1 MVTKGCPGLFNNKKT
16 QTDKKTKSREPTL
29 LDAICSPSPAVY
41 SIPPA
46 QMVSIPSQPSP
57 GTGDPRACLARGSPD
72 MLNQQQFQQ
81 QLLQLQHLLQQQH
94 HHHPP
99 AQQGGR
105 GLPPPQQQQ
114 MLSLRAT
121 NQPSLLNA
129 NPMLQR
135 ALLMQQ
141 MQGNL
146 RGFNMTAPALQQ
158 FFPQATRHSLLGPPP
173 VGVSLK
179 PRLGFPNLPFQR
191 QNRTF
196 RKDFQRGPDRKR
208 ELDPGSSSQT
218 QGDEKMEIPEVV
230 PAGSEQNNSSPWTE
244 PRTPTESGL
253 NTEPAAKRLRSVAEE
268 SALEDATESKEAR
281 QSSAHVRADDN
292 AKEYTA
298 EDLSKER
305 KFSEEP
311 KAPEVLSSG
320 GSLKVTI
327 QQSSESRAIST
338 TALKPGHWTCEVGA
352 ADPGPESVLKFYCYI
367 CKTNCCSQQNF
378 QSHMAGIQH
387 QQRLGEIQHM
397 SNVCFVSLL
406 PMVKEQKVLAE
417 KDGETQQ
424 RWCNTCQ
431 IHFTG
436 DLIKHRRTPEHKL
449 AKRSLR
455 PFCTVCSRH
464 FKTPRKFVEH
474 MKSPEHKQKAKEV
487 RLGEKEVGSPE
498 DSEELIT
505 VDAVGCFE
513 DDEEDEEE
521 EEGGTGEEEDL
532 DVALTEN
539 EDSAAKQTG
548 LKEVSLEDYEGSEKY
563 CPDTAYG
570 LDFLVPVAGY
580 LCRLCH
586 KFYHSDSAARLAHCK
601 SLMHFENFQ
610 RYKAARH
617 RAVAACPEAPLHSQG
632 SSSQLLDDPKQPPA
646 AAADTRKKM
655 NDNYGIGK
663 EGAELSALQEQALRA
678 AEGKGE
684 LAASVAGGKSLAGV
698 TDDVAGIMVVEE
710 ENLQEESKSTAI
722 SADWPLAEEN
732 RAVGGLLGHAVS
744 EEEEA
749 RQREGTDDCHDP
761 EDGGGLGQ
769 NEAADAGQEAEPSS
783 LAKGETGSLTSAGC
797 RRSTR
802 RKPR

>member
-1 MVTKGCPGLFNNKKT
+1 MF
-16 QTDKKTKSREPTL
+16 
-29 LDAICSPSPAVY
+29 
-41 SIPPA
+41 
-46 QMVSIPSQPSP
+46 
-57 GTGDPRACLARGSPD
+57 
-72 MLNQQQFQQ
+72 NQQQFQQ
-81 QLLQLQHLLQQQH
+81 QLLQLQHLLQQQQHHHH

-105 GLPPPQQQQ
+105 GLPPPPPQQQQ

-179 PRLGFPNLPFQR
+179 PTRLGFPSLPFQR
-191 QNRTF
+191 QNRMF
-196 RKDFQRGPDRKR
+196 RKDFQRVPDRKR
-208 ELDPGSSSQT
+208 ELDAGSSSQT
-218 QGDEKMEIPEVV
+218 QGDEKMEIPEEVQ
-230 PAGSEQNNSSPWTE
+230 AGSEQNNNSPSTG
-244 PRTPTESGL
+244 PRTPTESVL
-253 NTEPAAKRLRSVAEE
+253 NAEPAAKRLKSVTEE
-268 SALEDATESKEAR
+268 SALEDAAGSKEE
-281 QSSAHVRADDN
+281 SSTHGQADGTDN
-292 AKEYTA
+292 VKEYAA

-338 TALKPGHWTCEVGA
+338 TALKPGHWTCEVGT
-352 ADPGPESVLKFYCYI
+352 ADPSPESVLKFYCYI

-406 PMVKEQKVLAE
+406 PMVKEQKLLAE

-436 DLIKHRRTPEHKL
+436 DLIKHRRTQEHKL

-487 RLGEKEVGSPE
+487 RMGEKELGSPE

-513 DDEEDEEE
+513 DDEEEEE
-521 EEGGTGEEEDL
+521 EEGIGEDEDDL
-532 DVALTEN
+532 DVVLVEN

-610 RYKAARH
+610 
-617 RAVAACPEAPLHSQG
+617 G
-632 SSSQLLDDPKQPPA
+632 SSSQLLDDQKQPPA
-646 AAADTRKKM
+646 TAVDTGKKTDADHGL
-655 NDNYGIGK
+655 DK
-663 EGAELSALQEQALRA
+663 EGTELSAPQEQTSRCP
-678 AEGKGE
+678 EGEGE
-684 LAASVAGGKSLAGV
+684 LATSVAEGKSLASM
-698 TDDVAGIMVVEE
+698 TDDTCGIAVVEE
-710 ENLQEESKSTAI
+710 ENLQEESKSATT
-722 SADWPLAEEN
+722 SAHFPPPEETS
-732 RAVGGLLGHAVS
+732 AAGELLGHAAS

-749 RQREGTDDCHDP
+749 NAAGQREGTDNCQDP
-761 EDGGGLGQ
+761 GSEGGLGQ
-769 NEAADAGQEAEPSS
+769 KEATHAGQEAAAEPSS
-783 LAKGETGSLTSAGC
+783 LAKGEAASLTSAGC
-797 RRSTR
+797 RRSSR

>member
-1 MVTKGCPGLFNNKKT
+1 MF
-16 QTDKKTKSREPTL
+16 
-29 LDAICSPSPAVY
+29 
-41 SIPPA
+41 
-46 QMVSIPSQPSP
+46 
-57 GTGDPRACLARGSPD
+57 
-72 MLNQQQFQQ
+72 NQQQFQQ

-105 GLPPPQQQQ
+105 GLPPPPPPPQQQQ
-114 MLSLRAT
+114 MLSLRAA

-179 PRLGFPNLPFQR
+179 PTRLGFPNLPFQR
-191 QNRTF
+191 QNRMF
-196 RKDFQRGPDRKR
+196 RKDFQRLPDRKR
-208 ELDPGSSSQT
+208 ELDAGSSSHMH
-218 QGDEKMEIPEVV
+218 GDEKIEFRGELR
-230 PAGSEQNNSSPWTE
+230 AGSEQNNSLSTE
-244 PRTPTESGL
+244 PRTPAESML
-253 NTEPAAKRLRSVAEE
+253 NTEPAAKRLKSVTEE
-268 SALEDATESKEAR
+268 SALENAAGSKEEL
-281 QSSAHVRADDN
+281 STHVQADGTN
-292 AKEYTA
+292 NVKQYAA
-298 EDLSKER
+298 ESLSKER

-338 TALKPGHWTCEVGA
+338 TALKPGQWTCEMGT
-352 ADPGPESVLKFYCYI
+352 ADSNPESALKFYCYI
-367 CKTNCCSQQNF
+367 CKTNCCNQQNF
-378 QSHMAGIQH
+378 QAHMAGIQH

-406 PMVKEQKVLAE
+406 PMVKEQKLLAE

-436 DLIKHRRTPEHKL
+436 DLIKHRRTQEHKL

-487 RLGEKEVGSPE
+487 RLGEKELGSPE

-513 DDEEDEEE
+513 DDEEEEEEEEE
-521 EEGGTGEEEDL
+521 EEGTGEGEDL
-532 DVALTEN
+532 DVVLVEN
-539 EDSAAKQTG
+539 EDSAAKQ
-548 LKEVSLEDYEGSEKY
+548 
-563 CPDTAYG
+563 
-570 LDFLVPVAGY
+570 
-580 LCRLCH
+580 
-586 KFYHSDSAARLAHCK
+586 
-601 SLMHFENFQ
+601 
-610 RYKAARH
+610 RYKVARH
-617 RAVAACPEAPLHSQG
+617 RATAACPEAPLHSQG
-632 SSSQLLDDPKQPPA
+632 SSSQLLDDQEQPPA
-646 AAADTRKKM
+646 TTEDSSKKM
-655 NDNYGIGK
+655 NANHGLDK
-663 EGAELSALQEQALRA
+663 EGTELSALQEQALRSP
-678 AEGKGE
+678 EGKGK
-684 LAASVAGGKSLAGV
+684 LATSVAESKSLASM
-698 TDDVAGIMVVEE
+698 TDVCEIMVVEE
-710 ENLQEESKSTAI
+710 SLQESKSTATCPLPEES
-722 SADWPLAEEN
+722 SAAGE
-732 RAVGGLLGHAVS
+732 LLGHAVY

-749 RQREGTDDCHDP
+749 NAARQGEGTEHCQDP
-761 EDGGGLGQ
+761 GSGGGLGQ
-769 NEAADAGQEAEPSS
+769 KEASNVSQEAAAEPSS
-783 LAKGETGSLTSAGC
+783 LAKSETASLTSAGC
-797 RRSTR
+797 RRSSR

>member
-1 MVTKGCPGLFNNKKT
+1 MF
-16 QTDKKTKSREPTL
+16 
-29 LDAICSPSPAVY
+29 
-41 SIPPA
+41 
-46 QMVSIPSQPSP
+46 
-57 GTGDPRACLARGSPD
+57 
-72 MLNQQQFQQ
+72 NQQQF
-81 QLLQLQHLLQQQH
+81 QLLQLQHLLQQQQQQQHQH
-94 HHHPP
+94 HP

-121 NQPSLLNA
+121 NQASLLNA

-135 ALLMQQ
+135 TLLLQQ

-179 PRLGFPNLPFQR
+179 PAQLGFPGLPFQR
-191 QNRTF
+191 QNRMF
-196 RKDFQRGPDRKR
+196 RKDYQRGPDKKR
-208 ELDPGSSSQT
+208 ELDQTSSSQA
-218 QGDEKMEIPEVV
+218 QGVDEKIEIPEGTQ
-230 PAGSEQNNSSPWTE
+230 AGSEQNNSSPTE
-244 PRTPTESGL
+244 PKMPAESIL
-253 NTEPAAKRLRSVAEE
+253 DMEPAAKRLKSVEEVPIQEDAAGSQEAEE
-268 SALEDATESKEAR
+268 LSMETQADGPNSVRENTTEDA
-281 QSSAHVRADDN
+281 
-292 AKEYTA
+292 
-298 EDLSKER
+298 SKER
-305 KFSEEP
+305 SFSEEL

-338 TALKPGHWTCEVGA
+338 TALKPGQWTCELGT
-352 ADPGPESVLKFYCYI
+352 ADTGPESVLKFFCYI
-367 CKTNCCSQQNF
+367 CKTNCCNQQNF

-406 PMVKEQKVLAE
+406 PMVKEQTLMAK

-436 DLIKHRRTPEHKL
+436 DLIKHRRTQEHKL

-487 RLGEKEVGSPE
+487 RLGEKELGSPE

-513 DDEEDEEE
+513 DDDDEEE
-521 EEGGTGEEEDL
+521 EEEEGIGEEEGSEVVQTDS
-532 DVALTEN
+532 
-539 EDSAAKQTG
+539 EDPVTKQGG
-548 LKEVSLEDYEGSEKY
+548 LKEKTPEDCEGNERY
-563 CPDTAYG
+563 CPDTPYG

-586 KFYHSDSAARLAHCK
+586 KFYHSDSAARVTHCK

-610 RYKAARH
+610 RYKAGRH
-617 RAVAACPEAPLHSQG
+617 RATAAHSEASLCSHG
-632 SSSQLLDDPKQPPA
+632 SGFQSSDEQQQPPA
-646 AAADTRKKM
+646 KTEDEAETMNTNRGIGEEDTEFLPLKEQTSRSLENKSELVPPVRRGESPASETDVCGALVIEEEGSQDEGSKSPTTSEDCLLLDEDSATGELLGHSMCKEEESDETRQRDGTDKPLYPMSEGDSEQGAASIREKEADT
-655 NDNYGIGK
+655 Y
-663 EGAELSALQEQALRA
+663 SP
-678 AEGKGE
+678 GKGE
-684 LAASVAGGKSLAGV
+684 AA
-698 TDDVAGIMVVEE
+698 
-710 ENLQEESKSTAI
+710 NLT
-722 SADWPLAEEN
+722 P
-732 RAVGGLLGHAVS
+732 
-744 EEEEA
+744 
-749 RQREGTDDCHDP
+749 
-761 EDGGGLGQ
+761 
-769 NEAADAGQEAEPSS
+769 
-783 LAKGETGSLTSAGC
+783 AGC
-797 RRSTR
+797 RRSAR

>member
-1 MVTKGCPGLFNNKKT
+1 MF
-16 QTDKKTKSREPTL
+16 
-29 LDAICSPSPAVY
+29 
-41 SIPPA
+41 
-46 QMVSIPSQPSP
+46 
-57 GTGDPRACLARGSPD
+57 
-72 MLNQQQFQQ
+72 NQQQFQQ
-81 QLLQLQHLLQQQH
+81 QLLQLQHLLQQQQ

-105 GLPPPQQQQ
+105 GLPPPPPPQQQQ

-179 PRLGFPNLPFQR
+179 PTRLGFPNLPFQR
-191 QNRTF
+191 QNRMF
-196 RKDFQRGPDRKR
+196 RKDFQRVPDRKR
-208 ELDPGSSSQT
+208 ELDAGSSSHMH
-218 QGDEKMEIPEVV
+218 GDEKIEFRGELR
-230 PAGSEQNNSSPWTE
+230 AGSEQNNSLSTE
-244 PRTPTESGL
+244 PRTPAESML
-253 NTEPAAKRLRSVAEE
+253 NTEPAAKRLKSVTEE
-268 SALEDATESKEAR
+268 SALENAAGSKEEL
-281 QSSAHVRADDN
+281 STHVQADGTN
-292 AKEYTA
+292 NVKQYAA
-298 EDLSKER
+298 ESLSKER

-338 TALKPGHWTCEVGA
+338 TALKPGQWTCEMGT
-352 ADPGPESVLKFYCYI
+352 ADSNPESALKFYCYI
-367 CKTNCCSQQNF
+367 CKTNCCNQQNF
-378 QSHMAGIQH
+378 QTHMAGIQH

-406 PMVKEQKVLAE
+406 PMVKEQKLLAE

-436 DLIKHRRTPEHKL
+436 DLIKHRRTQEHKL

-487 RLGEKEVGSPE
+487 RLGEKELGSPE

-513 DDEEDEEE
+513 DDEEEEEEEEE
-521 EEGGTGEEEDL
+521 EEGTGEGEDL
-532 DVALTEN
+532 DVVLVEN
-539 EDSAAKQTG
+539 EDSAAKQSG
-548 LKEVSLEDYEGSEKY
+548 LKEVSLEDYKGSEKY

-610 RYKAARH
+610 RYKVARH
-617 RAVAACPEAPLHSQG
+617 RATAAYPEAALHSQG
-632 SSSQLLDDPKQPPA
+632 SSSQLLDDQKQPPA
-646 AAADTRKKM
+646 TTEDTSKKM
-655 NDNYGIGK
+655 NANHGIDK
-663 EGAELSALQEQALRA
+663 EGTELSALQEQALRSP
-678 AEGKGE
+678 EGKGK
-684 LAASVAGGKSLAGV
+684 LATSVAESKSLASM
-698 TDDVAGIMVVEE
+698 TDVCGIMVVEE
-710 ENLQEESKSTAI
+710 SLQESESTATCPLPEES
-722 SADWPLAEEN
+722 SAAGE
-732 RAVGGLLGHAVS
+732 LLGHAVC

-749 RQREGTDDCHDP
+749 NAARQGEGTDHCQDP
-761 EDGGGLGQ
+761 GSGGGLGQ
-769 NEAADAGQEAEPSS
+769 KEASNISQEAAAEPSS
-783 LAKGETGSLTSAGC
+783 LAKGETASLTSAGC
-797 RRSTR
+797 RRSSR

>member
-1 MVTKGCPGLFNNKKT
+1 MF
-16 QTDKKTKSREPTL
+16 
-29 LDAICSPSPAVY
+29 
-41 SIPPA
+41 
-46 QMVSIPSQPSP
+46 
-57 GTGDPRACLARGSPD
+57 
-72 MLNQQQFQQ
+72 NQQQFQQ
-81 QLLQLQHLLQQQH
+81 QLLQLQHLLQQQQH

-179 PRLGFPNLPFQR
+179 PTRLGFPSLPFQR

-196 RKDFQRGPDRKR
+196 RKDFQRVPDRKR

-218 QGDEKMEIPEVV
+218 QGDEKIEIPEGLQ
-230 PAGSEQNNSSPWTE
+230 AGSEQNNSSPSTE
-244 PRTPTESGL
+244 PRTPTESVL
-253 NTEPAAKRLRSVAEE
+253 NTEPAAKRLKSVTEE
-268 SALEDATESKEAR
+268 SALEDATDSKEAGET
-281 QSSAHVRADDN
+281 STHVQADGTDN

-338 TALKPGHWTCEVGA
+338 TALKPGHWTCEVGT
-352 ADPGPESVLKFYCYI
+352 ADPSPESVLKFYCYI

-436 DLIKHRRTPEHKL
+436 DLIRHRRTQEHKL

-487 RLGEKEVGSPE
+487 RLGEKELGSPE

-513 DDEEDEEE
+513 DDDEEE
-521 EEGGTGEEEDL
+521 EEEEVGTGEEEDL
-532 DVALTEN
+532 DVVLMES

-610 RYKAARH
+610 
-617 RAVAACPEAPLHSQG
+617 G
-632 SSSQLLDDPKQPPA
+632 SSSQLLDDVKQPPA
-646 AAADTRKKM
+646 PTADTSKM
-655 NDNYGIGK
+655 NDDHGIGK
-663 EGAELSALQEQALRA
+663 EGTELPALQEQASRSL
-678 AEGKGE
+678 EGKGK
-684 LAASVAGGKSLAGV
+684 LAVSVAEGKSLASV
-698 TDDVAGIMVVEE
+698 TDDVCGIMVVEE
-710 ENLQEESKSTAI
+710 ENLQEESKFTTT
-722 SADWPLAEEN
+722 SANCPLPEESS
-732 RAVGGLLGHAVS
+732 AVGELLGHAVS
-744 EEEEA
+744 KEEA
-749 RQREGTDDCHDP
+749 NAVRQREGTDDCQDP
-761 EDGGGLGQ
+761 GNGGGLGQ
-769 NEAADAGQEAEPSS
+769 NEAANTGQEAAAEPSS
-783 LAKGETGSLTSAGC
+783 LAKGETASLNSAGC

>member
-1 MVTKGCPGLFNNKKT
+1 MF
-16 QTDKKTKSREPTL
+16 
-29 LDAICSPSPAVY
+29 
-41 SIPPA
+41 
-46 QMVSIPSQPSP
+46 
-57 GTGDPRACLARGSPD
+57 
-72 MLNQQQFQQ
+72 NQQQFQQ
-81 QLLQLQHLLQQQH
+81 QLLQLQHLLQQQQQQH

-179 PRLGFPNLPFQR
+179 PTRLGFPSLPFQR

-196 RKDFQRGPDRKR
+196 RKDFQRVPDRKR

-218 QGDEKMEIPEVV
+218 QGDEKMEIPEGVQ
-230 PAGSEQNNSSPWTE
+230 AGSEQNNSSPSTE
-244 PRTPTESGL
+244 PRTPTESVL
-253 NTEPAAKRLRSVAEE
+253 NIEPAAKRLKSVTEE
-268 SALEDATESKEAR
+268 SALEDATDIKEVGESSTCV
-281 QSSAHVRADDN
+281 QADGPDS

-338 TALKPGHWTCEVGA
+338 TALKPGHWTCEVGT
-352 ADPGPESVLKFYCYI
+352 ADPNPESVLKFYCYI

-436 DLIKHRRTPEHKL
+436 DLIKHRRTQEHKL

-487 RLGEKEVGSPE
+487 RLGEKELGSPE

-513 DDEEDEEE
+513 DDDDEEEE
-521 EEGGTGEEEDL
+521 EEGGAGEEEDL
-532 DVALTEN
+532 DVVLIEN

-610 RYKAARH
+610 
-617 RAVAACPEAPLHSQG
+617 G

-646 AAADTRKKM
+646 TTADTSKKV
-655 NDNYGIGK
+655 NDDHGIDK
-663 EGAELSALQEQALRA
+663 EGTELSALQEQALTPP
-678 AEGKGE
+678 EGKGE
-684 LAASVAGGKSLAGV
+684 LATSVAEGKSLASV
-698 TDDVAGIMVVEE
+698 TDDVCGIMVAEE
-710 ENLQEESKSTAI
+710 ENLQEESKSATT
-722 SADWPLAEEN
+722 SADCPLPEEN
-732 RAVGGLLGHAVS
+732 RTVGELLGHIVCK
-744 EEEEA
+744 EEEA
-749 RQREGTDDCHDP
+749 NAARQKEGTNDCQDP
-761 EDGGGLGQ
+761 GSGGGLGQ
-769 NEAADAGQEAEPSS
+769 NEAAKTGQEAAAEPSS
-783 LAKGETGSLTSAGC
+783 LAKGETAGLTSAGC

>member
-1 MVTKGCPGLFNNKKT
+1 
-16 QTDKKTKSREPTL
+16 
-29 LDAICSPSPAVY
+29 
-41 SIPPA
+41 
-46 QMVSIPSQPSP
+46 
-57 GTGDPRACLARGSPD
+57 
-72 MLNQQQFQQ
+72 
-81 QLLQLQHLLQQQH
+81 
-94 HHHPP
+94 
-99 AQQGGR
+99 
-105 GLPPPQQQQ
+105 
-114 MLSLRAT
+114 
-121 NQPSLLNA
+121 
-129 NPMLQR
+129 MLQR

-532 DVALTEN
+532 DVALIEN

-749 RQREGTDDCHDP
+749 RQREGADDCHDP

>member
-1 MVTKGCPGLFNNKKT
+1 MF
-16 QTDKKTKSREPTL
+16 
-29 LDAICSPSPAVY
+29 
-41 SIPPA
+41 
-46 QMVSIPSQPSP
+46 
-57 GTGDPRACLARGSPD
+57 
-72 MLNQQQFQQ
+72 NQQQFQQ
-81 QLLQLQHLLQQQH
+81 QLLQLQHLFQQQQ

-105 GLPPPQQQQ
+105 GLPPPPPPQQQQ

-129 NPMLQR
+129 NPMLQQ

-179 PRLGFPNLPFQR
+179 PTRLGFPNLPFQR
-191 QNRTF
+191 QNRMF
-196 RKDFQRGPDRKR
+196 RKDFQRVPDRKR
-208 ELDPGSSSQT
+208 ELDAGSSSQM
-218 QGDEKMEIPEVV
+218 QGDEKIELPGELR
-230 PAGSEQNNSSPWTE
+230 AGSEQHNSSLSRE
-244 PRTPTESGL
+244 PRTPTESVF
-253 NTEPAAKRLRSVAEE
+253 NTEPAAKRLKSVTEE
-268 SALEDATESKEAR
+268 SALENAAGSKEE
-281 QSSAHVRADDN
+281 SSTHVQADGTN
-292 AKEYTA
+292 NVKQYTA
-298 EDLSKER
+298 ESLSKER

-338 TALKPGHWTCEVGA
+338 TALKPGHWTCEMGT
-352 ADPGPESVLKFYCYI
+352 ADPSPESVLKFYCYI

-378 QSHMAGIQH
+378 QTHMAGIQH

-406 PMVKEQKVLAE
+406 PMVKEQKLLAE
-417 KDGETQQ
+417 KDGETPQ

-436 DLIKHRRTPEHKL
+436 DLIKHRRTQEHKL

-487 RLGEKEVGSPE
+487 RLGEKELGSPE

-513 DDEEDEEE
+513 DDEEEEEEEEE
-521 EEGGTGEEEDL
+521 EEGAGEGEDL
-532 DVALTEN
+532 DVVLVEN

-548 LKEVSLEDYEGSEKY
+548 LKEVSLEDYKGSEKY

-610 RYKAARH
+610 RYKVARH
-617 RAVAACPEAPLHSQG
+617 RAPAAYPEAPLHSQG
-632 SSSQLLDDPKQPPA
+632 SSSQLLDDQKQPPA
-646 AAADTRKKM
+646 TTGDTSKKM
-655 NDNYGIGK
+655 NANHGIDK
-663 EGAELSALQEQALRA
+663 EGTELSALQEQASRSP
-678 AEGKGE
+678 EGKGK
-684 LAASVAGGKSLAGV
+684 LAASVAEGRSLASM
-698 TDDVAGIMVVEE
+698 TDVCGITVVEE
-710 ENLQEESKSTAI
+710 ENLQESKSTAT
-722 SADWPLAEEN
+722 SADCPLPEESS
-732 RAVGGLLGHAVS
+732 AAGELLGHAVY

-749 RQREGTDDCHDP
+749 NAARQGEGTYYCQDAGS
-761 EDGGGLGQ
+761 GGGSGQ
-769 NEAADAGQEAEPSS
+769 KEAANVGQEAAAEPSS
-783 LAKGETGSLTSAGC
+783 LAKGEAASLTSAGC
-797 RRSTR
+797 RRSSR

>member
-1 MVTKGCPGLFNNKKT
+1 MHGSEGMQSPTGL
-16 QTDKKTKSREPTL
+16 L
-29 LDAICSPSPAVY
+29 
-41 SIPPA
+41 
-46 QMVSIPSQPSP
+46 
-57 GTGDPRACLARGSPD
+57 
-72 MLNQQQFQQ
+72 
-81 QLLQLQHLLQQQH
+81 
-94 HHHPP
+94 
-99 AQQGGR
+99 

-121 NQPSLLNA
+121 NQASLLSA

-135 ALLMQQ
+135 ALLLQQ

-179 PRLGFPNLPFQR
+179 PARLGFPGLPFQR
-191 QNRTF
+191 QNRMF
-196 RKDFQRGPDRKR
+196 RKDFQRIPDRKQ
-208 ELDPGSSSQT
+208 ELDQGSSSQT
-218 QGDEKMEIPEVV
+218 QGGDEKLEIQEDAQ
-230 PAGSEQNNSSPWTE
+230 AGSEQNNCPTE
-244 PRTPTESGL
+244 PETPPESSL
-253 NTEPAAKRLRSVAEE
+253 NTEPAAKKLKSVEE
-268 SALEDATESKEAR
+268 PSVLEDAASSQEAEEPSMESQEDGPDT
-281 QSSAHVRADDN
+281 V
-292 AKEYTA
+292 KEYMA
-298 EDLSKER
+298 EDVSKER
-305 KFSEEP
+305 NFSEEP
-311 KAPEVLSSG
+311 KAPEIKMHPALGLVPRPEQVLTSG

-338 TALKPGHWTCEVGA
+338 TALKPGHRTCDLGTT
-352 ADPGPESVLKFYCYI
+352 DTGPEPVLKFYCYI
-367 CKTNCCSQQNF
+367 CKTNCCNQQNF

-397 SNVCFVSLL
+397 SNICFVSLL
-406 PMVKEQKVLAE
+406 PMVKEQKSLVE
-417 KDGETQQ
+417 KSGGPRQ

-436 DLIKHRRTPEHKL
+436 DLIKHRRTQEHKL

-487 RLGEKEVGSPE
+487 RLGEKELGGPE

-513 DDEEDEEE
+513 DDDEEEEE
-521 EEGGTGEEEDL
+521 EEGGGEEEDSE
-532 DVALTEN
+532 VVLTEN
-539 EDSAAKQTG
+539 EDPIAKQVG
-548 LKEVSLEDYEGSEKY
+548 LKEMSPEDYEGNEKY

-610 RYKAARH
+610 RYKAARLC
-617 RAVAACPEAPLHSQG
+617 ATAAHSEASLHA
-632 SSSQLLDDPKQPPA
+632 QLLDDQKQPLA
-646 AAADTRKKM
+646 TKT
-655 NDNYGIGK
+655 
-663 EGAELSALQEQALRA
+663 EGAKSVNAHPGAGDKVSGLLALKKQSSWSLETKSELGTSVRRGESLASETDDIYGTLVIEE
-678 AEGKGE
+678 EGSREEGNQTPSSSEDCLILDEDGTTGE
-684 LAASVAGGKSLAGV
+684 LLEHPACK
-698 TDDVAGIMVVEE
+698 
-710 ENLQEESKSTAI
+710 EESRTKTRQWEGVDKA
-722 SADWPLAEEN
+722 LAS
-732 RAVGGLLGHAVS
+732 GSS
-744 EEEEA
+744 EQIEVANKGQEEEA
-749 RQREGTDDCHDP
+749 
-761 EDGGGLGQ
+761 
-769 NEAADAGQEAEPSS
+769 A
-783 LAKGETGSLTSAGC
+783 SLTLAGR

-802 RKPR
+802 RKLR

>member
-1 MVTKGCPGLFNNKKT
+1 MF
-16 QTDKKTKSREPTL
+16 
-29 LDAICSPSPAVY
+29 
-41 SIPPA
+41 
-46 QMVSIPSQPSP
+46 
-57 GTGDPRACLARGSPD
+57 
-72 MLNQQQFQQ
+72 NQQQFQQ
-81 QLLQLQHLLQQQH
+81 QLLQLQHLLQQQQQQ

-179 PRLGFPNLPFQR
+179 PTRLGFPSLPFQR

-196 RKDFQRGPDRKR
+196 RKDFQRVPDRKR

-230 PAGSEQNNSSPWTE
+230 QAGSEQNNSSPSTE
-244 PRTPTESGL
+244 PRTPTESVL
-253 NTEPAAKRLRSVAEE
+253 NIEPAAKRLKSVTEE
-268 SALEDATESKEAR
+268 SALEDATDSKEVGE
-281 QSSAHVRADDN
+281 SSTCVQADGPDN

-338 TALKPGHWTCEVGA
+338 TALKPGHWTCEVGT
-352 ADPGPESVLKFYCYI
+352 ADPNPESVLKFYCYI

-436 DLIKHRRTPEHKL
+436 DLIKHRRTQEHKL

-487 RLGEKEVGSPE
+487 RLGEKELGSPE

-513 DDEEDEEE
+513 DDDDEEEE
-521 EEGGTGEEEDL
+521 EEGGAGEEEDL
-532 DVALTEN
+532 DVVLIEN

-548 LKEVSLEDYEGSEKY
+548 LKEVSMEDYEGSEKY

-617 RAVAACPEAPLHSQG
+617 RATAAYPEAPLHSQG

-646 AAADTRKKM
+646 TTADTSKKV
-655 NDNYGIGK
+655 NDDHGIDK
-663 EGAELSALQEQALRA
+663 EGTELSALQEQALMPP
-678 AEGKGE
+678 EGKGE
-684 LAASVAGGKSLAGV
+684 LATSVAEGKSLASV
-698 TDDVAGIMVVEE
+698 TDDVCGIMVAEE
-710 ENLQEESKSTAI
+710 ENLQEESKSATA
-722 SADWPLAEEN
+722 SADCPLPEEN
-732 RAVGGLLGHAVS
+732 RTVGELLGHTVCK
-744 EEEEA
+744 EEEA
-749 RQREGTDDCHDP
+749 NAARQKEGTNDCQDP
-761 EDGGGLGQ
+761 GSGVGLGQ
-769 NEAADAGQEAEPSS
+769 NEAVNTGQEAAAEPSS
-783 LAKGETGSLTSAGC
+783 LAKGETAGLTSAGC

>member
-1 MVTKGCPGLFNNKKT
+1 MF
-16 QTDKKTKSREPTL
+16 
-29 LDAICSPSPAVY
+29 
-41 SIPPA
+41 
-46 QMVSIPSQPSP
+46 
-57 GTGDPRACLARGSPD
+57 
-72 MLNQQQFQQ
+72 NQQQFQQ
-81 QLLQLQHLLQQQH
+81 QLLQLQHLLQQQQQH
-94 HHHPP
+94 HPHPP

-179 PRLGFPNLPFQR
+179 PTRLGFPSLPFQR

-196 RKDFQRGPDRKR
+196 RKDFQRVPDRKR

-218 QGDEKMEIPEVV
+218 QGDEKMEIAEGMQ
-230 PAGSEQNNSSPWTE
+230 AGSEQNNSSPSTE
-244 PRTPTESGL
+244 PRTPTESVL
-253 NTEPAAKRLRSVAEE
+253 NTEPAAKRLKSVTGE
-268 SALEDATESKEAR
+268 SALEDATDGKKAGVSCT
-281 QSSAHVRADDN
+281 HVQADGTDN
-292 AKEYTA
+292 AKEHTA
-298 EDLSKER
+298 EDLSRER

-338 TALKPGHWTCEVGA
+338 TALKPGHWACDVGT
-352 ADPGPESVLKFYCYI
+352 ADPNPESVLKFYCYI

-406 PMVKEQKVLAE
+406 PMVKQQKVLAG

-431 IHFTG
+431 VHFTG
-436 DLIKHRRTPEHKL
+436 DLIKHRRTQEHKL

-487 RLGEKEVGSPE
+487 RLGEKELGSPE

-513 DDEEDEEE
+513 DDDEEEEE
-521 EEGGTGEEEDL
+521 EEGGAGEEEDR
-532 DVALTEN
+532 DVVLMEN

-617 RAVAACPEAPLHSQG
+617 RATTAYSEAPLPSQG
-632 SSSQLLDDPKQPPA
+632 SSSQLLDDPKQPLA
-646 AAADTRKKM
+646 TTAHTSKM
-655 NDNYGIGK
+655 NDDRGIDK
-663 EGAELSALQEQALRA
+663 EGTEPSALQEQTSR
-678 AEGKGE
+678 
-684 LAASVAGGKSLAGV
+684 SL
-698 TDDVAGIMVVEE
+698 EE
-710 ENLQEESKSTAI
+710 EESLQEENKSTAS
-722 SADWPLAEEN
+722 SADCPFSEESHTLGEPL
-732 RAVGGLLGHAVS
+732 GC
-744 EEEEA
+744 EEEA
-749 RQREGTDDCHDP
+749 STARQRAGTDDHQDP
-761 EDGGGLGQ
+761 GSGGGLGQ
-769 NEAADAGQEAEPSS
+769 NEAADACQEAAAEPSS
-783 LAKGETGSLTSAGC
+783 LAKGETAGLTSAGC
-797 RRSTR
+797 RRSSR

>member
-1 MVTKGCPGLFNNKKT
+1 MF
-16 QTDKKTKSREPTL
+16 
-29 LDAICSPSPAVY
+29 
-41 SIPPA
+41 
-46 QMVSIPSQPSP
+46 
-57 GTGDPRACLARGSPD
+57 
-72 MLNQQQFQQ
+72 NQQQFQQ

-179 PRLGFPNLPFQR
+179 PTRMGFPNLPFQR

-196 RKDFQRGPDRKR
+196 RKDFQRIPDRKR

-218 QGDEKMEIPEVV
+218 QGDEKMEIPEGVQAV
-230 PAGSEQNNSSPWTE
+230 SEQNSSLPFTE
-244 PRTPTESGL
+244 PRIPRESAL
-253 NTEPAAKRLRSVAEE
+253 NMEPAAKRLKSVTEE
-268 SALEDATESKEAR
+268 SALEDATDRKEAGE
-281 QSSAHVRADDN
+281 SSTHIQADDN
-292 AKEYTA
+292 TKEYTA
-298 EDLSKER
+298 EELSKER
-305 KFSEEP
+305 RFSEEP

-338 TALKPGHWTCEVGA
+338 TALKPGHWTCEVGTA
-352 ADPGPESVLKFYCYI
+352 EPSPESVLKFYCYI

-436 DLIKHRRTPEHKL
+436 DLIKHRRTQEHKL

-487 RLGEKEVGSPE
+487 RLGEKELGSPE

-513 DDEEDEEE
+513 DDDDEEEE
-521 EEGGTGEEEDL
+521 EEGGAGEEEDL
-532 DVALTEN
+532 DVVLIEN
-539 EDSAAKQTG
+539 EDSSAKQTG
-548 LKEVSLEDYEGSEKY
+548 LKEVSLEDDEGSEKY

-617 RAVAACPEAPLHSQG
+617 RATAAYPEAPLHSQG
-632 SSSQLLDDPKQPPA
+632 SSSQLVDDPKPPPA
-646 AAADTRKKM
+646 TRADTSKKM
-655 NDNYGIGK
+655 NDDHGIGK
-663 EGAELSALQEQALRA
+663 KGTELSALQEQALRSP
-678 AEGKGE
+678 EGKGE
-684 LAASVAGGKSLAGV
+684 LATSVAEGKSLSSV
-698 TDDVAGIMVVEE
+698 TDDVCGIMVVEE
-710 ENLQEESKSTAI
+710 ESLQEESKSIASSAACLLPEESCTAG
-722 SADWPLAEEN
+722 A
-732 RAVGGLLGHAVS
+732 LLGYTGAK
-744 EEEEA
+744 EEEASAA
-749 RQREGTDDCHDP
+749 RQREGTIGHQDP
-761 EDGGGLGQ
+761 GNGGLGQ
-769 NEAADAGQEAEPSS
+769 NEEASTGQEAESSS
-783 LAKGETGSLTSAGC
+783 LAKGETASLTSAGG
-797 RRSTR
+797 RRSAR

>member
-1 MVTKGCPGLFNNKKT
+1 MF
-16 QTDKKTKSREPTL
+16 
-29 LDAICSPSPAVY
+29 
-41 SIPPA
+41 
-46 QMVSIPSQPSP
+46 
-57 GTGDPRACLARGSPD
+57 
-72 MLNQQQFQQ
+72 NQQQLQQ

-94 HHHPP
+94 HHPS
-99 AQQGGR
+99 QQGGR
-105 GLPPPQQQQ
+105 GLPPHQQQQ
-114 MLSLRAT
+114 MLSLRAA
-121 NQPSLLNA
+121 NQASLLNA

-179 PRLGFPNLPFQR
+179 PAQLGFPGLAFQR
-191 QNRTF
+191 QNRMF
-196 RKDFQRGPDRKR
+196 RKDYQRGPDRKR
-208 ELDPGSSSQT
+208 ELDQASSSQA
-218 QGDEKMEIPEVV
+218 QGVDEKMEIPEGSQ
-230 PAGSEQNNSSPWTE
+230 AGSEQNNSSPTE
-244 PRTPTESGL
+244 PKMPAESIL
-253 NTEPAAKRLRSVAEE
+253 DTEPAAKRLKSVEE
-268 SALEDATESKEAR
+268 VPVLEDATSSQEAEESSIAT
-281 QSSAHVRADDN
+281 QADGPDNVREN
-292 AKEYTA
+292 TR
-298 EDLSKER
+298 EDASKER
-305 KFSEEP
+305 NFSEEL

-338 TALKPGHWTCEVGA
+338 TAPKPGHWTCELGT
-352 ADPGPESVLKFYCYI
+352 ADTGPASVLKFFCYI
-367 CKTNCCSQQNF
+367 CKTNCCNQQNF

-406 PMVKEQKVLAE
+406 PMVKEQTLMAK

-431 IHFTG
+431 IHFME
-436 DLIKHRRTPEHKL
+436 DLIKHRRTQEHKL

-487 RLGEKEVGSPE
+487 RLGEKELGGPE

-513 DDEEDEEE
+513 DDDDEEE
-521 EEGGTGEEEDL
+521 EEEEGIGEEEGSEVML
-532 DVALTEN
+532 IEN
-539 EDSAAKQTG
+539 EDPVIKQVG
-548 LKEVSLEDYEGSEKY
+548 LKEEPLEDCEGNEAY
-563 CPDTAYG
+563 CPDTTYG
-570 LDFLVPVAGY
+570 PDFLVPVAGY

-586 KFYHSDSAARLAHCK
+586 KFYHSDSAARGTHLK

-617 RAVAACPEAPLHSQG
+617 RATAAASLCSHGSGVQAFDDQQQPLAVKIKDEAERVNTHHGTGEDVTELLELKEQTSGSLENKSELGTSLRRDESPASETDICGALVIEEEGSQDE
-632 SSSQLLDDPKQPPA
+632 SSKSPNTSEDCLLLDEDYA
-646 AAADTRKKM
+646 T
-655 NDNYGIGK
+655 
-663 EGAELSALQEQALRA
+663 
-678 AEGKGE
+678 GE
-684 LAASVAGGKSLAGV
+684 
-698 TDDVAGIMVVEE
+698 
-710 ENLQEESKSTAI
+710 
-722 SADWPLAEEN
+722 
-732 RAVGGLLGHAVS
+732 LLGHSVCK
-744 EEEEA
+744 EEESDKS
-749 RQREGTDDCHDP
+749 RQREGTDKPHYPVSKGDS
-761 EDGGGLGQ
+761 EQ
-769 NEAADAGQEAEPSS
+769 EAASIRGQEKEGDTCFP
-783 LAKGETGSLTSAGC
+783 AKGEAANQIPAGC
-797 RRSTR
+797 RRSAR

>member
-1 MVTKGCPGLFNNKKT
+1 MF
-16 QTDKKTKSREPTL
+16 
-29 LDAICSPSPAVY
+29 
-41 SIPPA
+41 
-46 QMVSIPSQPSP
+46 
-57 GTGDPRACLARGSPD
+57 
-72 MLNQQQFQQ
+72 NQQQFQQ
-81 QLLQLQHLLQQQH
+81 QLLQLQHLLQQQQ

-105 GLPPPQQQQ
+105 GLPPPPPPPPQQQQ

-179 PRLGFPNLPFQR
+179 PTRLGFPNLPFQR
-191 QNRTF
+191 QNRMF
-196 RKDFQRGPDRKR
+196 RKDFQRVPDRKR
-208 ELDPGSSSQT
+208 ELDAGSSSHVH
-218 QGDEKMEIPEVV
+218 GDEKVEFRGELR
-230 PAGSEQNNSSPWTE
+230 AGSEQNNSLSTE
-244 PRTPTESGL
+244 PRTPAESML
-253 NTEPAAKRLRSVAEE
+253 NTEPAAKRLKSVTEE
-268 SALEDATESKEAR
+268 SALENAAGSKEEL
-281 QSSAHVRADDN
+281 STHVQADGTN
-292 AKEYTA
+292 NVKQYAA
-298 EDLSKER
+298 ESLSKER

-338 TALKPGHWTCEVGA
+338 TALKPGQWTCEMGT
-352 ADPGPESVLKFYCYI
+352 ADSNPESALKFYCYI
-367 CKTNCCSQQNF
+367 CKTNCCNQQNF
-378 QSHMAGIQH
+378 QTHMAGIQH

-406 PMVKEQKVLAE
+406 PMVKEQKLLAE

-436 DLIKHRRTPEHKL
+436 DLIKHRRTQEHKL

-487 RLGEKEVGSPE
+487 RLGEKELGSPE

-513 DDEEDEEE
+513 DDEEEEEEEEE
-521 EEGGTGEEEDL
+521 EEGTGEGEDL
-532 DVALTEN
+532 DVVLVEN
-539 EDSAAKQTG
+539 EDSAAKQSG
-548 LKEVSLEDYEGSEKY
+548 LKEVSLEDYKGSEKY
-563 CPDTAYG
+563 CPDTAY
-570 LDFLVPVAGY
+570 
-580 LCRLCH
+580 
-586 KFYHSDSAARLAHCK
+586 
-601 SLMHFENFQ
+601 EI
-610 RYKAARH
+610 
-617 RAVAACPEAPLHSQG
+617 QG
-632 SSSQLLDDPKQPPA
+632 SK
-646 AAADTRKKM
+646 
-655 NDNYGIGK
+655 
-663 EGAELSALQEQALRA
+663 
-678 AEGKGE
+678 
-684 LAASVAGGKSLAGV
+684 ASCHSCLPGGSLAFPG
-698 TDDVAGIMVVEE
+698 
-710 ENLQEESKSTAI
+710 LQLPI
-722 SADWPLAEEN
+722 
-732 RAVGGLLGHAVS
+732 
-744 EEEEA
+744 A
-749 RQREGTDDCHDP
+749 R
-761 EDGGGLGQ
+761 
-769 NEAADAGQEAEPSS
+769 
-783 LAKGETGSLTSAGC
+783 
-797 RRSTR
+797 
-802 RKPR
+802 

>member
-1 MVTKGCPGLFNNKKT
+1 MF
-16 QTDKKTKSREPTL
+16 
-29 LDAICSPSPAVY
+29 
-41 SIPPA
+41 
-46 QMVSIPSQPSP
+46 
-57 GTGDPRACLARGSPD
+57 
-72 MLNQQQFQQ
+72 NQQQFQQ
-81 QLLQLQHLLQQQH
+81 QLLQLQHLLQQQQQH

-99 AQQGGR
+99 TQQGGR

-179 PRLGFPNLPFQR
+179 PTRLGFPSLPFQR

-196 RKDFQRGPDRKR
+196 RKDFQRIPDRKR

-218 QGDEKMEIPEVV
+218 QGDEKMEIPEGVQ
-230 PAGSEQNNSSPWTE
+230 AASEQNNSLPSAE
-244 PRTPTESGL
+244 PRTPTESVL
-253 NTEPAAKRLRSVAEE
+253 NTEPAAKRLKSVTKE
-268 SALEDATESKEAR
+268 SALEDATDSKEAGE
-281 QSSAHVRADDN
+281 SSSQADGTDK
-292 AKEYTA
+292 AKAYTA
-298 EDLSKER
+298 EDLSQER

-338 TALKPGHWTCEVGA
+338 TALKPGHWTCEVGT
-352 ADPGPESVLKFYCYI
+352 ADPSPESVLKFYCYI

-436 DLIKHRRTPEHKL
+436 DLIKHRRTQEHKL

-474 MKSPEHKQKAKEV
+474 MKSPEHKQKAREV
-487 RLGEKEVGSPE
+487 RLGEKELGSPE

-513 DDEEDEEE
+513 DDDDEEEE
-521 EEGGTGEEEDL
+521 EEGGAGEEEDL
-532 DVALTEN
+532 DVVLIEN

-610 RYKAARH
+610 
-617 RAVAACPEAPLHSQG
+617 G
-632 SSSQLLDDPKQPPA
+632 SSSQLLDDLKQPPA
-646 AAADTRKKM
+646 TTADTSKKM
-655 NDNYGIGK
+655 NDDHGIDK
-663 EGAELSALQEQALRA
+663 EGTELSALQEQASRSLEGKAELATSA
-678 AEGKGE
+678 AEGK
-684 LAASVAGGKSLAGV
+684 SLASV
-698 TDDVAGIMVVEE
+698 TDDVCGIMVVEE
-710 ENLQEESKSTAI
+710 ENLQEESKSTTT
-722 SADWPLAEEN
+722 SADRPLPEEN
-732 RAVGGLLGHAVS
+732 RTAGELWGHAVS
-744 EEEEA
+744 VEEEATAA
-749 RQREGTDDCHDP
+749 RQREGTDDYEDP
-761 EDGGGLGQ
+761 GNGGGLGQ
-769 NEAADAGQEAEPSS
+769 NEAANTGQEAAAEPSS
-783 LAKGETGSLTSAGC
+783 LAKGETASLASAGC

>member
-1 MVTKGCPGLFNNKKT
+1 MF
-16 QTDKKTKSREPTL
+16 
-29 LDAICSPSPAVY
+29 
-41 SIPPA
+41 
-46 QMVSIPSQPSP
+46 
-57 GTGDPRACLARGSPD
+57 
-72 MLNQQQFQQ
+72 NQQQFQQ
-81 QLLQLQHLLQQQH
+81 QLLQLQHLLQQQQQH

-114 MLSLRAT
+114 MLSLRAA

-191 QNRTF
+191 QNRNF
-196 RKDFQRGPDRKR
+196 RKDFQRMPDRRR
-208 ELDPGSSSQT
+208 ELDPGSSSQS
-218 QGDEKMEIPEVV
+218 QGDEKMEIPEGVQ
-230 PAGSEQNNSSPWTE
+230 AGSERNNFSLSTE
-244 PRTPTESGL
+244 PRTPIESVL
-253 NTEPAAKRLRSVAEE
+253 NTEPAAKRLKSVTGE
-268 SALEDATESKEAR
+268 SALEDAADSREAGE
-281 QSSAHVRADDN
+281 SSARVQADGTDS
-292 AKEYTA
+292 AKEYA
-298 EDLSKER
+298 GGDLSKER

-338 TALKPGHWTCEVGA
+338 TALKPGHWTCEVGT
-352 ADPGPESVLKFYCYI
+352 ADPNPESVLKFYCYI

-406 PMVKEQKVLAE
+406 PMVKEQKALAE

-436 DLIKHRRTPEHKL
+436 DLIKHRRTQEHKL

-474 MKSPEHKQKAKEV
+474 MKSAEHKQKAKEV
-487 RLGEKEVGSPE
+487 RLGEKELGSPE

-513 DDEEDEEE
+513 DDDDEEE
-521 EEGGTGEEEDL
+521 EEGAAGEEEDL
-532 DVALTEN
+532 DVVLIEN
-539 EDSAAKQTG
+539 EDSAAKETG

-617 RAVAACPEAPLHSQG
+617 RATAAYPEAPLHSQG

-646 AAADTRKKM
+646 PATDTSKKM
-655 NDNYGIGK
+655 NDDRGIAKG
-663 EGAELSALQEQALRA
+663 GTELSALQEQAPR
-678 AEGKGE
+678 
-684 LAASVAGGKSLAGV
+684 SLE
-698 TDDVAGIMVVEE
+698 DED
-710 ENLQEESKSTAI
+710 NLQEEHKSTTT
-722 SADWPLAEEN
+722 SADWLLPEEN
-732 RAVGGLLGHAVS
+732 RAAGQLWGSTVC
-744 EEEEA
+744 EEEEANAA
-749 RQREGTDDCHDP
+749 RQREGTDDCQDL
-761 EDGGGLGQ
+761 GGGWGLAQ
-769 NEAADAGQEAEPSS
+769 NEAEAEPSS
-783 LAKGETGSLTSAGC
+783 LAKGETAGLTSAGC
-797 RRSTR
+797 RRSSR

>member
-1 MVTKGCPGLFNNKKT
+1 V
-16 QTDKKTKSREPTL
+16 
-29 LDAICSPSPAVY
+29 
-41 SIPPA
+41 
-46 QMVSIPSQPSP
+46 
-57 GTGDPRACLARGSPD
+57 GT
-72 MLNQQQFQQ
+72 
-81 QLLQLQHLLQQQH
+81 
-94 HHHPP
+94 
-99 AQQGGR
+99 
-105 GLPPPQQQQ
+105 
-114 MLSLRAT
+114 
-121 NQPSLLNA
+121 
-129 NPMLQR
+129 
-135 ALLMQQ
+135 
-141 MQGNL
+141 
-146 RGFNMTAPALQQ
+146 
-158 FFPQATRHSLLGPPP
+158 
-173 VGVSLK
+173 
-179 PRLGFPNLPFQR
+179 
-191 QNRTF
+191 
-196 RKDFQRGPDRKR
+196 
-208 ELDPGSSSQT
+208 
-218 QGDEKMEIPEVV
+218 
-230 PAGSEQNNSSPWTE
+230 
-244 PRTPTESGL
+244 
-253 NTEPAAKRLRSVAEE
+253 
-268 SALEDATESKEAR
+268 
-281 QSSAHVRADDN
+281 
-292 AKEYTA
+292 
-298 EDLSKER
+298 
-305 KFSEEP
+305 
-311 KAPEVLSSG
+311 
-320 GSLKVTI
+320 
-327 QQSSESRAIST
+327 
-338 TALKPGHWTCEVGA
+338 
-352 ADPGPESVLKFYCYI
+352 ADPSPESVLKFYCYI

-532 DVALTEN
+532 DVALIEN

-617 RAVAACPEAPLHSQG
+617 RAMAAYPEAPLHSQG

-646 AAADTRKKM
+646 TTADTRKKM

-663 EGAELSALQEQALRA
+663 EGTELSALQEQASRA

-684 LAASVAGGKSLAGV
+684 LATSVVGSKSLASV
-698 TDDVAGIMVVEE
+698 TDDVAGIVVVEE
-710 ENLQEESKSTAI
+710 ENLQEESKSTAT
-722 SADWPLAEEN
+722 SADCPLAEEN
-732 RAVGGLLGHAVS
+732 RAAGELLGHAVS
-744 EEEEA
+744 EEEEVG
-749 RQREGTDDCHDP
+749 QREGADDCQDP

-769 NEAADAGQEAEPSS
+769 NEVANAGQEAEPSS

>member
-1 MVTKGCPGLFNNKKT
+1 MF
-16 QTDKKTKSREPTL
+16 
-29 LDAICSPSPAVY
+29 
-41 SIPPA
+41 
-46 QMVSIPSQPSP
+46 
-57 GTGDPRACLARGSPD
+57 
-72 MLNQQQFQQ
+72 NQQQFQQ
-81 QLLQLQHLLQQQH
+81 QLLQLQHLLQQQQH
-94 HHHPP
+94 HAP

-121 NQPSLLNA
+121 NQPSLLSA

-179 PRLGFPNLPFQR
+179 PTRLGFPSLPFQR
-191 QNRTF
+191 QTRTF
-196 RKDFQRGPDRKR
+196 RKDFQRAPDRKR

-218 QGDEKMEIPEVV
+218 QGDEKMEFPEGVQ
-230 PAGSEQNNSSPWTE
+230 AGSEQSNSPFTE
-244 PRTPTESGL
+244 QRIPTESVL
-253 NTEPAAKRLRSVAEE
+253 NTEPAAKRLKSVTKE
-268 SALEDATESKEAR
+268 SSVEDATDSREAGESST
-281 QSSAHVRADDN
+281 QVQADGN
-292 AKEYTA
+292 TKEYIA
-298 EDLSKER
+298 EDPSKER

-311 KAPEVLSSG
+311 KAPEVLGSG

-338 TALKPGHWTCEVGA
+338 TALKPGHWTCEVGTA
-352 ADPGPESVLKFYCYI
+352 EPSPESVLKFYCYI

-417 KDGETQQ
+417 KDGESQQ

-436 DLIKHRRTPEHKL
+436 DLIKHRRTQEHKL

-487 RLGEKEVGSPE
+487 RLGEKELGSPE

-513 DDEEDEEE
+513 DDDDEEEE
-521 EEGGTGEEEDL
+521 EEGGAGEEEDL
-532 DVALTEN
+532 DVVLIEN

-548 LKEVSLEDYEGSEKY
+548 MKEASVEDSEGGEKY

-610 RYKAARH
+610 RHKAARH
-617 RAVAACPEAPLHSQG
+617 RAAAAYPETPLRSQG
-632 SSSQLLDDPKQPPA
+632 CSSQLLDDPTQPVPT
-646 AAADTRKKM
+646 ADSSKM
-655 NDNYGIGK
+655 NDERGIDK
-663 EGAELSALQEQALRA
+663 EGTELSALQEQALRSL
-678 AEGKGE
+678 EGKGE
-684 LAASVAGGKSLAGV
+684 LATTAAKGRNPASLTDACGILVA
-698 TDDVAGIMVVEE
+698 
-710 ENLQEESKSTAI
+710 ENLQESKSTAS
-722 SADWPLAEEN
+722 SADCLLPAASRGAGPW
-732 RAVGGLLGHAVS
+732 LGHAGC
-744 EEEEA
+744 EEGAAAA
-749 RQREGTDDCHDP
+749 RQREGTEQEQEP
-761 EDGGGLGQ
+761 GSSGQ
-769 NEAADAGQEAEPSS
+769 QEAAGAGREAAAGPPSPGS
-783 LAKGETGSLTSAGC
+783 LAAAAC
-797 RRSTR
+797 RRSAR

>member
-1 MVTKGCPGLFNNKKT
+1 MF
-16 QTDKKTKSREPTL
+16 
-29 LDAICSPSPAVY
+29 
-41 SIPPA
+41 
-46 QMVSIPSQPSP
+46 
-57 GTGDPRACLARGSPD
+57 
-72 MLNQQQFQQ
+72 NQQQFQQ
-81 QLLQLQHLLQQQH
+81 QLLQLQHLLQQQQ

-179 PRLGFPNLPFQR
+179 PTRLGFPGLPFQR

-196 RKDFQRGPDRKR
+196 RKDFQRVPDRKR

-218 QGDEKMEIPEVV
+218 QGDEKMEIPEGVQV
-230 PAGSEQNNSSPWTE
+230 GSEQNNSPSTE
-244 PRTPTESGL
+244 PRTPTESML
-253 NTEPAAKRLRSVAEE
+253 NIEPAAKRLKSVTKE
-268 SALEDATESKEAR
+268 SALEDARDSKEAGE
-281 QSSAHVRADDN
+281 SSTHVQADGTDN

-298 EDLSKER
+298 EELAKER

-338 TALKPGHWTCEVGA
+338 TALKPGHWTCEVGT
-352 ADPGPESVLKFYCYI
+352 ADPSPESVLKFYCYI

-436 DLIKHRRTPEHKL
+436 DLIKHRRTQEHKL

-487 RLGEKEVGSPE
+487 RLGEKELGSPE

-513 DDEEDEEE
+513 DDDEEEEE
-521 EEGGTGEEEDL
+521 EEGGPDEEEDL
-532 DVALTEN
+532 DVVLTEN

-586 KFYHSDSAARLAHCK
+586 KFYHSDSPARLAHCK

-617 RAVAACPEAPLHSQG
+617 RATAAYPEAPLHSQG
-632 SSSQLLDDPKQPPA
+632 SSSQLLDDPNQPRA
-646 AAADTRKKM
+646 ATPDTGKKV
-655 NDNYGIGK
+655 NDDYGIDK
-663 EGAELSALQEQALRA
+663 EGTEVSALQEQASRSLEGKGVLATSA
-678 AEGKGE
+678 AEGK
-684 LAASVAGGKSLAGV
+684 SLASV
-698 TDDVAGIMVVEE
+698 TDDVCGIMVVEE
-710 ENLQEESKSTAI
+710 EILQEESKSTTT
-722 SADWPLAEEN
+722 SADCPLPEEK
-732 RAVGGLLGHAVS
+732 RTVGELLECAVS
-744 EEEEA
+744 EEEEEAHAA
-749 RQREGTDDCHDP
+749 RQREGTDNYGDP
-761 EDGGGLGQ
+761 GSEKGLGQ
-769 NEAADAGQEAEPSS
+769 NEAANIGQEAVAEPSS
-783 LAKGETGSLTSAGC
+783 QAKGETAGLTSAGC

>member
-1 MVTKGCPGLFNNKKT
+1 MF
-16 QTDKKTKSREPTL
+16 
-29 LDAICSPSPAVY
+29 
-41 SIPPA
+41 
-46 QMVSIPSQPSP
+46 
-57 GTGDPRACLARGSPD
+57 
-72 MLNQQQFQQ
+72 NQQQFQQ
-81 QLLQLQHLLQQQH
+81 QLLQLQHLLQQQQH

-105 GLPPPQQQQ
+105 GLPPPPPPPQQQQ

-179 PRLGFPNLPFQR
+179 PTRLGFPNLPFQR
-191 QNRTF
+191 QNRMF
-196 RKDFQRGPDRKR
+196 RKDFQRVPDRKR
-208 ELDPGSSSQT
+208 ELDAGSSSHMH
-218 QGDEKMEIPEVV
+218 GDEKIEFRGELR
-230 PAGSEQNNSSPWTE
+230 AGSEQNNSLSTE
-244 PRTPTESGL
+244 PRTPAEAVL
-253 NTEPAAKRLRSVAEE
+253 NTEPAAKRLKSVTEE
-268 SALEDATESKEAR
+268 SALENAAGSKEEL
-281 QSSAHVRADDN
+281 STHVQADGTN
-292 AKEYTA
+292 NVKQYAA
-298 EDLSKER
+298 ESLSKER

-338 TALKPGHWTCEVGA
+338 TALKPGQWTCEMGT
-352 ADPGPESVLKFYCYI
+352 ADASPESALKFYCYI
-367 CKTNCCSQQNF
+367 CKTNCCNQQNF
-378 QSHMAGIQH
+378 QAHMAGIQH

-406 PMVKEQKVLAE
+406 PMVKEQKLLAE

-436 DLIKHRRTPEHKL
+436 DLIKHRRTQEHKL

-487 RLGEKEVGSPE
+487 RLGEKELGSPE

-513 DDEEDEEE
+513 DDEEEEEEEEE
-521 EEGGTGEEEDL
+521 EEGTGEGEDL
-532 DVALTEN
+532 DVVLVEN

-548 LKEVSLEDYEGSEKY
+548 LKEVSLEDYKGSEKY
-563 CPDTAYG
+563 CPDTAYEIQGSKASCHSCLSGGSLAFPG
-570 LDFLVPVAGY
+570 LRLPVA
-580 LCRLCH
+580 R
-586 KFYHSDSAARLAHCK
+586 
-601 SLMHFENFQ
+601 
-610 RYKAARH
+610 
-617 RAVAACPEAPLHSQG
+617 
-632 SSSQLLDDPKQPPA
+632 
-646 AAADTRKKM
+646 
-655 NDNYGIGK
+655 
-663 EGAELSALQEQALRA
+663 
-678 AEGKGE
+678 
-684 LAASVAGGKSLAGV
+684 
-698 TDDVAGIMVVEE
+698 
-710 ENLQEESKSTAI
+710 
-722 SADWPLAEEN
+722 
-732 RAVGGLLGHAVS
+732 
-744 EEEEA
+744 
-749 RQREGTDDCHDP
+749 
-761 EDGGGLGQ
+761 
-769 NEAADAGQEAEPSS
+769 
-783 LAKGETGSLTSAGC
+783 
-797 RRSTR
+797 
-802 RKPR
+802 

>member
-1 MVTKGCPGLFNNKKT
+1 MF
-16 QTDKKTKSREPTL
+16 
-29 LDAICSPSPAVY
+29 
-41 SIPPA
+41 
-46 QMVSIPSQPSP
+46 
-57 GTGDPRACLARGSPD
+57 
-72 MLNQQQFQQ
+72 NQQQFQQ
-81 QLLQLQHLLQQQH
+81 QLLQLQHLLQQQQQQ

-191 QNRTF
+191 QNRNF
-196 RKDFQRGPDRKR
+196 RKDFQRVPDRKR
-208 ELDPGSSSQT
+208 ELDPGSSSQS
-218 QGDEKMEIPEVV
+218 QGDEKMEIPEGVQ
-230 PAGSEQNNSSPWTE
+230 AGSERNNFSLSTE
-244 PRTPTESGL
+244 PRTPIESVL
-253 NTEPAAKRLRSVAEE
+253 NTEPAAKRLKSVTEE
-268 SALEDATESKEAR
+268 SALEDATDSREAGE
-281 QSSAHVRADDN
+281 SSARVQADGTDS
-292 AKEYTA
+292 AKECTG
-298 EDLSKER
+298 ENLSKER

-338 TALKPGHWTCEVGA
+338 TALKPGHWTCEVGT
-352 ADPGPESVLKFYCYI
+352 ADPNPESVLKFYCYI

-406 PMVKEQKVLAE
+406 PMVKEQKALAE

-436 DLIKHRRTPEHKL
+436 DLIRHRRTQEHKL

-474 MKSPEHKQKAKEV
+474 MKSAEHKQKAKEV
-487 RLGEKEVGSPE
+487 RLGEKELGSPE

-513 DDEEDEEE
+513 DDDDEEE
-521 EEGGTGEEEDL
+521 EEGAAGEEEDL
-532 DVALTEN
+532 DVVLIEN

-610 RYKAARH
+610 
-617 RAVAACPEAPLHSQG
+617 G

-646 AAADTRKKM
+646 PAADTSKKM
-655 NDNYGIGK
+655 NDDRGIDKG
-663 EGAELSALQEQALRA
+663 GTELSALQEQAPRRREPTGRA
-678 AEGKGE
+678 Q
-684 LAASVAGGKSLAGV
+684 V
-698 TDDVAGIMVVEE
+698 
-710 ENLQEESKSTAI
+710 
-722 SADWPLAEEN
+722 
-732 RAVGGLLGHAVS
+732 HY
-744 EEEEA
+744 
-749 RQREGTDDCHDP
+749 H
-761 EDGGGLGQ
+761 
-769 NEAADAGQEAEPSS
+769 
-783 LAKGETGSLTSAGC
+783 
-797 RRSTR
+797 
-802 RKPR
+802 

>member
-1 MVTKGCPGLFNNKKT
+1 MASLQSCEHFAAGDEVDVRGPLGCHGRLVEMRPQRIGRGSWFFST
-16 QTDKKTKSREPTL
+16 S
-29 LDAICSPSPAVY
+29 
-41 SIPPA
+41 
-46 QMVSIPSQPSP
+46 
-57 GTGDPRACLARGSPD
+57 ACLARGSPD

>member
-1 MVTKGCPGLFNNKKT
+1 MF
-16 QTDKKTKSREPTL
+16 
-29 LDAICSPSPAVY
+29 
-41 SIPPA
+41 
-46 QMVSIPSQPSP
+46 
-57 GTGDPRACLARGSPD
+57 
-72 MLNQQQFQQ
+72 NQQQFQQ

-218 QGDEKMEIPEVV
+218 QGDEKMEIPEGVQ
-230 PAGSEQNNSSPWTE
+230 AGSEQNNSSPWTE
-244 PRTPTESGL
+244 PRTPTESVL

-268 SALEDATESKEAR
+268 SALEDATDSKEAR
-281 QSSAHVRADDN
+281 ESSAHVQADGTDI

-311 KAPEVLSSG
+311 KAPEMLSSG

-532 DVALTEN
+532 DVALIEN

-632 SSSQLLDDPKQPPA
+632 SSSQLLGDPKQPPA
-646 AAADTRKKM
+646 TAADTRKKM
-655 NDNYGIGK
+655 NDDYGIGT
-663 EGAELSALQEQALRA
+663 ELSALQEQALRA
-678 AEGKGE
+678 AEGQGE
-684 LAASVAGGKSLAGV
+684 LATSVAGGKSLAGV

-710 ENLQEESKSTAI
+710 ENLQEESKSTAT
-722 SADWPLAEEN
+722 SADCPLAEEN
-732 RAVGGLLGHAVS
+732 RAAEGLLGHAVS

-749 RQREGTDDCHDP
+749 RQREGADDCQDP
-761 EDGGGLGQ
+761 EDGGGGLGQ
-769 NEAADAGQEAEPSS
+769 NEAANAGQEAEPSS
-783 LAKGETGSLTSAGC
+783 LAKGEAGSLTSAGC

>member
-1 MVTKGCPGLFNNKKT
+1 
-16 QTDKKTKSREPTL
+16 
-29 LDAICSPSPAVY
+29 
-41 SIPPA
+41 
-46 QMVSIPSQPSP
+46 
-57 GTGDPRACLARGSPD
+57 
-72 MLNQQQFQQ
+72 
-81 QLLQLQHLLQQQH
+81 
-94 HHHPP
+94 
-99 AQQGGR
+99 
-105 GLPPPQQQQ
+105 
-114 MLSLRAT
+114 
-121 NQPSLLNA
+121 
-129 NPMLQR
+129 
-135 ALLMQQ
+135 
-141 MQGNL
+141 
-146 RGFNMTAPALQQ
+146 
-158 FFPQATRHSLLGPPP
+158 
-173 VGVSLK
+173 
-179 PRLGFPNLPFQR
+179 
-191 QNRTF
+191 
-196 RKDFQRGPDRKR
+196 
-208 ELDPGSSSQT
+208 
-218 QGDEKMEIPEVV
+218 
-230 PAGSEQNNSSPWTE
+230 
-244 PRTPTESGL
+244 
-253 NTEPAAKRLRSVAEE
+253 
-268 SALEDATESKEAR
+268 
-281 QSSAHVRADDN
+281 
-292 AKEYTA
+292 
-298 EDLSKER
+298 
-305 KFSEEP
+305 
-311 KAPEVLSSG
+311 
-320 GSLKVTI
+320 
-327 QQSSESRAIST
+327 
-338 TALKPGHWTCEVGA
+338 
-352 ADPGPESVLKFYCYI
+352 
-367 CKTNCCSQQNF
+367 QNF

-532 DVALTEN
+532 DVALIEN

-617 RAVAACPEAPLHSQG
+617 RALAAYPEAPLHSQG
-632 SSSQLLDDPKQPPA
+632 SSSQLLDDPKQPPPT
-646 AAADTRKKM
+646 AADTRKKM

-663 EGAELSALQEQALRA
+663 EGTELSALQEQASRA

-684 LAASVAGGKSLAGV
+684 FATSVAGGKSLTGV
-698 TDDVAGIMVVEE
+698 TDVAGIMVVEE
-710 ENLQEESKSTAI
+710 ENLQEESKSTAT
-722 SADWPLAEEN
+722 SADCPLAEEN
-732 RAVGGLLGHAVS
+732 RAAEELLGHAVS
-744 EEEEA
+744 EEDEA
-749 RQREGTDDCHDP
+749 RQREGTDDCQDP

-769 NEAADAGQEAEPSS
+769 NEAVNAGQEAEPWS

-797 RRSTR
+797 RRSSR

>member
-1 MVTKGCPGLFNNKKT
+1 MF
-16 QTDKKTKSREPTL
+16 
-29 LDAICSPSPAVY
+29 
-41 SIPPA
+41 
-46 QMVSIPSQPSP
+46 
-57 GTGDPRACLARGSPD
+57 
-72 MLNQQQFQQ
+72 NQQQFQQ
-81 QLLQLQHLLQQQH
+81 QLLQLQHLLQQQQ

-121 NQPSLLNA
+121 NQPSLLSA

-179 PRLGFPNLPFQR
+179 PARLGFPSLPFQR

-208 ELDPGSSSQT
+208 ELDPGCSSQI
-218 QGDEKMEIPEVV
+218 QGDEKMEIPEGMQ
-230 PAGSEQNNSSPWTE
+230 AGSEQNNSSPFTG
-244 PRTPTESGL
+244 T
-253 NTEPAAKRLRSVAEE
+253 
-268 SALEDATESKEAR
+268 
-281 QSSAHVRADDN
+281 DN

-298 EDLSKER
+298 EGLSRER

-338 TALKPGHWTCEVGA
+338 TALKPGHWGCEVGT
-352 ADPGPESVLKFYCYI
+352 ADPNPESVLKFYCYI

-406 PMVKEQKVLAE
+406 PMVKQQKVLAE
-417 KDGETQQ
+417 KDGESQQ

-431 IHFTG
+431 VHFTG
-436 DLIKHRRTPEHKL
+436 DLIKHRRTQEHKL

-487 RLGEKEVGSPE
+487 RLGEKELGSPE

-513 DDEEDEEE
+513 DDDDEEEE
-521 EEGGTGEEEDL
+521 EEGGAGEEEDP
-532 DVALTEN
+532 DVVLMEN

-617 RAVAACPEAPLHSQG
+617 RATTAYPEAPLHSQG
-632 SSSQLLDDPKQPPA
+632 SSSQLLDDPKQSLA
-646 AAADTRKKM
+646 TTAHASENMDDDR
-655 NDNYGIGK
+655 GIEK
-663 EGAELSALQEQALRA
+663 EGTELSALQEQTSR
-678 AEGKGE
+678 
-684 LAASVAGGKSLAGV
+684 SL
-698 TDDVAGIMVVEE
+698 EE
-710 ENLQEESKSTAI
+710 EGNLQEESKSTAT
-722 SADWPLAEEN
+722 SADCLFPEESH
-732 RAVGGLLGHAVS
+732 AAGELLGH
-744 EEEEA
+744 EEEATAA
-749 RQREGTDDCHDP
+749 RQREGTDDHQDP
-761 EDGGGLGQ
+761 GSGGGLGQ
-769 NEAADAGQEAEPSS
+769 NEAAGAGQEAEPSS
-783 LAKGETGSLTSAGC
+783 LAKGETAGLTSGC
-797 RRSTR
+797 RRSSR